1 MAIRPIVQNIL
12 LQGDPKPSFGD
23 RKFWSMGV
31 YTVIHHIFV
40 SKKVIHRILHK
51 KVIHHISKKLV
62 IKYDVEKK
70 LKQISPSM
78 YG

>member
-1 MAIRPIVQNIL
+1 
-12 LQGDPKPSFGD
+12 
-23 RKFWSMGV
+23 MGV